1 MREGRKIGKGGR
13 SGSVGR
19 RRQAGRQLR
28 AAGGSS
34 APLTLFLD
42 DLEESEKLFTM
53 AITMNTVI
61 LRTPT
66 GLLKILEIVR
76 HI

>member
-1 MREGRKIGKGGR
+1 M
-13 SGSVGR
+13 GSA
-19 RRQAGRQLR
+19 RQAARHRRSSFQLHSPLR
-28 AAGGSS
+28 HFGGERE
-34 APLTLFLD
+34 P
-42 DLEESEKLFTM
+42 EIKRRM

-76 HI
+76 HISGNDVEV

>member
-1 MREGRKIGKGGR
+1 MGVWVGG
-13 SGSVGR
+13 V
-19 RRQAGRQLR
+19 RQAATRRWQLSSTHSLFR
-28 AAGGSS
+28 RFGG
-34 APLTLFLD
+34 
-42 DLEESEKLFTM
+42 EELFTM